1 MPAENDYSGPSA
13 ARLDFETIR
22 IDLPR
27 QSIYQR
33 LGYRRDATRISPQ
46 QVAEIENYME
56 EARDLIHLQGTVL
69 RLPIREHTP
78 ERVILGDD
86 ILFESR
92 NLARFFAGC
101 QEAAIMGA
109 TAGPAIMAAIAE
121 DAAGRNV
128 TRAVVMDATAS
139 EMADGALD
147 WIMSYLRGIL
157 RRENRMLL
165 PRRYSAGYGDFLL
178 ENQRVLYRLLQ
189 LDRFGVALTE
199 SCLLVPEKSVT
210 ALTGIRETAP

>member
-1 MPAENDYSGPSA
+1 LPAENDSPGPSA
-13 ARLDFETIR
+13 ARLVFETIR

-78 ERVILGDD
+78 ERVVLGDD

-157 RRENRMLL
+157 RKGKQDASSAPALL
-165 PRRYSAGYGDFLL
+165 RRLRRIFFWRISVFFIASCSWTASASHSRKAACWSPK
-178 ENQRVLYRLLQ
+178 N
-189 LDRFGVALTE
+189 
-199 SCLLVPEKSVT
+199 P
-210 ALTGIRETAP
+210 